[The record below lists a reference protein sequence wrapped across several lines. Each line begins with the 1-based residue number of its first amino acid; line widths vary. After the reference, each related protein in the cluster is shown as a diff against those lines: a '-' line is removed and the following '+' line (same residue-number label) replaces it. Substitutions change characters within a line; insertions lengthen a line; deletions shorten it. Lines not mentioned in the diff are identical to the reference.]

1 MWKIKDLEINS
12 HVVLAPMAGITSSA
26 YRKFMRRFG
35 VGLVYTEMISDH
47 GIVYKNKETLSYLDI
62 EESERPIAIQIFGG
76 DKEYLLKAIKF
87 IDEHHISHDLIDIN
101 LACPV
106 PKVTKSGSGS
116 KMLLNLTYLEECMRE
131 IVATSKAPVS
141 AKIRLGYDNEHINVL
156 EVCHILEKVGVSLIA
171 IHARTAKELYS
182 GEPHFDLIKDLGEHL
197 KVPLVISGNI
207 FSVED
212 AIKALNITAA
222 KAVMVARGGVGNPEL
237 VSSLNNYFETGEIKY
252 HPNIVRQKK
261 YCLEFAKL
269 LIEEK
274 GEKKA
279 MSILRGIAPKF
290 FFKMPNIKLLRN
302 ALTEHLSTYDDL
314 KGILDKFIP
323 DEE

>member
-1 MWKIKDLEINS
+1 MWKIKNLKINS

-47 GIVYKNKETLSYLDI
+47 GIVYQNEETLSYLNI

-76 DKEYLLKAIKF
+76 DKEYLLKAIKY
-87 IDEHHISHDLIDIN
+87 IDEHHIPHDLIDIN

-106 PKVTKSGSGS
+106 PKVTKSGAGS
-116 KMLLNLTYLEECMRE
+116 KMLLKLDYLEECMQE
-131 IVATSKAPVS
+131 IVKFSRSPVS
-141 AKIRLGYDNEHINVL
+141 AKIRLGFDSEHINVL
-156 EVCHILEKVGVSLIA
+156 EVCRILEKVGVSLIA

-182 GEPHFDLIKDLGEHL
+182 GEPHFDLIKDLGKKL
-197 KVPLVISGNI
+197 SVPLIISGNI
-207 FSVED
+207 FNVED
-212 AIKALNITAA
+212 AIKAKEITGATA
-222 KAVMVARGGVGNPEL
+222 IMVARGGVGNPEL
-237 VSSLNNYFETGEIKY
+237 ISSLNHYFETGEIIY
-252 HPNIVRQKK
+252 QPNIVRQKK

-279 MSILRGIAPKF
+279 IPILRGLAPKF
-290 FFKMPNIKLLRN
+290 FFKMPHIKTLRN
-302 ALTEHLSTYDDL
+302 ALTERVITYEDL
-314 KGILDKFIP
+314 KEILDEFIP